1 MSDLNNSTAEGSA
14 PGGARRLVNAREI
27 DGRSV
32 YSESGEH
39 LGKLHHLV
47 LDQKTGNAVC
57 AVVSFGGLFGL
68 GQSYFPIP
76 WPALRY
82 DPERRG
88 YVSTI
93 PTEKLEGAPSYVVG
107 QDPVYNPA
115 YTAGLFGYYGLTI
128 PVMAPM
134 PISNALGPAEPDR
147 DADAMGSTRT
157 ASSLGSGSKDRVDN
171 ENDIPRIDTECG
183 LSSKDIEGS
192 RVYSR
197 DGELLGSIKDLQ
209 IDEVE
214 GSAENA
220 LLSDGGLFSSPEEV
234 VSIPWAKLKYREET
248 GTFVA
253 DVSGEELLKPRTRDS

>member
-1 MSDLNNSTAEGSA
+1 MSDLNSSTAEGSA
-14 PGGARRLVNAREI
+14 PGGAGRLVSAREI

-32 YSESGEH
+32 YSDSGEH

-47 LDQKTGNAVC
+47 LDQKTGKAVC

-93 PTEKLEGAPSYVVG
+93 PTEKLEGAPSYVLG
-107 QDPVYNPA
+107 HDPVYNPA

-134 PISNALGPAEPDR
+134 PVGDAHIPAESDR
-147 DADAMGSTRT
+147 DADPIGTART
-157 ASSLGSGSKDRVDN
+157 ASSQGSEDRGDEEIDV
-171 ENDIPRIDTECG
+171 PRIDTECG

-192 RVYSR
+192 PVYSR

-209 IDEVE
+209 IDEVD
-214 GSAENA
+214 GSAANA
-220 LLSDGGLFSSPEEV
+220 LLSYDGRFSFPEKIA
-234 VSIPWAKLKYREET
+234 SIPWAKLKYREET
-248 GTFVA
+248 GTFIA
-253 DVSGEELLKPRTRDS
+253 DVSPDVLLKPGTQGS